1 MKKILV
7 AVCFVLVYFA
17 ARADQNEDLIK
28 ACMAGNLAEVKSL
41 VEKGADVNYSNGSGT
56 PLTYSLMYG
65 EVVKFLV
72 EKGANV
78 NANDN
83 AALVTAC
90 TYGSPEVIKAL
101 LDGGADPN
109 KPLVTDISKSIQKMA
124 DDEKAKGKAANKD
137 MIKAWEAMVK
147 SLKATPTTTYA
158 LTNLVTQTNC
168 LECMQMMADKGAKFD
183 IKNTLTGGNLLHEFA
198 FSGRAKKVRAEYL
211 KTVMA
216 PALEKY
222 MTIPDWYKNPD
233 VNKMASPDE
242 IAKFLVS
249 KGVDIN
255 AINTLNNAPLM
266 DALTV
271 PASVVQSEVI
281 IALLNNGANVKIESI
296 LYGKPMLIAAG
307 LGNIPVMEALVAHGA
322 NINDEFKVDDATTGQ
337 QLKGVTLLMWA
348 CSADHLEMVN
358 WLIKNGVDL
367 KEEAHGRSLNRK
379 TNCVTKVEGK
389 HAMYFA
395 IESGNIE
402 IVKALLD
409 AAGGWTKAL
418 VIQQM
423 KQESN
428 FGMLTITK
436 CFDIGGYIPSK
447 YAKTLGFE
455 EIQKL
460 LKSKLI

>member
-1 MKKILV
+1 MKKLL
-7 AVCFVLVYFA
+7 ALLFACACLNVYA
-17 ARADQNEDLIK
+17 NDDLIK
-28 ACMAGNLAEVKSL
+28 ACMAGNLAEVKAL
-41 VEKGADVNYSNGSGT
+41 VEKGADVNYSNASGV
-56 PLTYSLMYG
+56 PLTASGMHGDVTKYL
-65 EVVKFLV
+65 L
-72 EKGANV
+72 EKGAKLP
-78 NANDN
+78 ADN
-83 AALVTAC
+83 SALVNAC

-101 LDGGADPN
+101 LDAGSDPN
-109 KPLVTDISKSIQKMA
+109 KPLVTDASKSIQKLV
-124 DDEKAKGKAANKD
+124 DDEKAKGKDANKTL
-137 MIKAWEAMVK
+137 IKTWEGMVESMK
-147 SLKATPTTTYA
+147 KTPVTTYGMTSLVT
-158 LTNLVTQTNC
+158 LTNCV
-168 LECMQMMADKGAKFD
+168 ECMQMMADKGAKFD
-183 IKNTLTGGNLLHEFA
+183 MKNAITGGNLLHEFA
-198 FSGRAKKVRAEYL
+198 FSGRTKKARAEYN

-216 PALEKY
+216 PAIEKWGV
-222 MTIPDWYKNPD
+222 TVPAWYKD
-233 VNKMASPDE
+233 ESKMGSPEE

-255 AINTLNNAPLM
+255 AINSLKNAPLM

-271 PASVVQSEVI
+271 PASVFQYEVA
-281 IALLNNGANVKIESI
+281 IALINNGANVKIESI

-307 LGNIPVMEALVAHGA
+307 LGNIPVMEALIAKGA
-322 NINDEFKVDDATTGQ
+322 NINDEFKMDDPTTGQ

-348 CSADHLEMVN
+348 CANEHLDMVK

-395 IESGNIE
+395 IETGKIE
-402 IVKALLD
+402 FVQTLLD

-423 KQESN
+423 KQETDI
-428 FGMLTITK
+428 GMLKITK
-436 CFDIGGYIPSK
+436 CFDIGAYIPSK

-455 EIQKL
+455 DIQKL

>member
-1 MKKILV
+1 MK
-7 AVCFVLVYFA
+7 
-17 ARADQNEDLIK
+17 
-28 ACMAGNLAEVKSL
+28 
-41 VEKGADVNYSNGSGT
+41 
-56 PLTYSLMYG
+56 
-65 EVVKFLV
+65 
-72 EKGANV
+72 
-78 NANDN
+78 
-83 AALVTAC
+83 
-90 TYGSPEVIKAL
+90 
-101 LDGGADPN
+101 
-109 KPLVTDISKSIQKMA
+109 
-124 DDEKAKGKAANKD
+124 
-137 MIKAWEAMVK
+137 
-147 SLKATPTTTYA
+147 
-158 LTNLVTQTNC
+158 
-168 LECMQMMADKGAKFD
+168 
-183 IKNTLTGGNLLHEFA
+183 
-198 FSGRAKKVRAEYL
+198 
-211 KTVMA
+211 
-216 PALEKY
+216 PAIEKY
-222 MTIPDWYKNPD
+222 GFVVPEWYSD
-233 VNKMASPDE
+233 ESKMGSPDE

-255 AINTLNNAPLM
+255 AINSLKNAPLM

-271 PASVVQSEVI
+271 PPTVFQEEVVV
-281 IALLNNGANVKIESI
+281 ALLNNGADVKIESI

-307 LGNIPVMEALVAHGA
+307 LGSIPVMEALLAHGA

-348 CSADHLEMVN
+348 CAGDHLEMVN

-423 KQESN
+423 KQEHDI
-428 FGMLTITK
+428 GMLTITK
-436 CFDIGGYIPSK
+436 CFDIGAYIPSK
-447 YAKTLGFE
+447 YAKMLGYE

>member
-1 MKKILV
+1 MKKLLV
-7 AVCFVLVYFA
+7 ALCFVLIYFA

-28 ACMAGNLAEVKSL
+28 ACMTGNLAEVQSL
-41 VEKGADVNYSNGSGT
+41 VAKGADVNFNNGTGT

-65 EVVKFLV
+65 DVIKFLV

-78 NANDN
+78 GANNN

-109 KPLVTDISKSIQKMA
+109 KPLVTDISKPIQKMV
-124 DDEKAKGKAANKD
+124 DDEKAKGKGANKN
-137 MIKAWEAMVK
+137 MIKAWEAMVEK
-147 SLKATPTTTYA
+147 MKTTPVTSYA
-158 LTNLVTQTNC
+158 ITNLVTQTNC
-168 LECMQMMADKGAKFD
+168 LECMQLMADKGAKFD
-183 IKNTLTGGNLLHEFA
+183 IKNSITGGNLLHEFA

-222 MTIPDWYKNPD
+222 MTIPEWYKNPD

-255 AINTLNNAPLM
+255 AVNTLSNAPLM

-271 PASVVQSEVI
+271 PASVVQSEVV
-281 IALLNNGANVKIESI
+281 IALLNNGASVKIESI

-307 LGNIPVMEALVAHGA
+307 LGNIEIMDALLTHGA
-322 NINDEFKVDDATTGQ
+322 NINDEFSIDDKTTGQ
-337 QLKGVTLLMWA
+337 QLKGVTLVMWA
-348 CSADHLEMVN
+348 CSNDHLDALKY
-358 WLIKNGVDL
+358 LISKKADL
-367 KEEAHGRSLNRK
+367 NEEAHGRSLNRK

-389 HAMYFA
+389 NAMFFA
-395 IESGNIE
+395 IETGNIE
-402 IVKALLD
+402 LVKTLLE
-409 AAGGWTKAL
+409 AKSGWTKAL
-418 VIQQM
+418 LIQQM
-423 KQESN
+423 KQEHDI
-428 FGMLTITK
+428 GMLTITK
-436 CFDIGGYIPSK
+436 CFDVGAFIPSK